1 MRPAKSISAAFNN
14 MLYFWRMNL
23 KTAKVVF
30 WIGLIVTL
38 AIIPLIARPIS
49 YDAIFLLPLGAGLA
63 LSRKISSTFD
73 IHGTPADNLLAA
85 LIFFAG
91 FAQILLLFVISFTQ
105 RHRTFFTILAILLIL
120 LLLDINGC
128 KQTLEELSHIS

>member
-1 MRPAKSISAAFNN
+1 
-14 MLYFWRMNL
+14 MNL

-73 IHGTPADNLLAA
+73 IHGAPAEKLLAA